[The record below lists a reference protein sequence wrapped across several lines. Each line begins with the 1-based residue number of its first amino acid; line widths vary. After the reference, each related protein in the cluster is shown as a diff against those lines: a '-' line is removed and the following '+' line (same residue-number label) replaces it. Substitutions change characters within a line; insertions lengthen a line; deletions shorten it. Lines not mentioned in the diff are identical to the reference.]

1 MNWPKNLP
9 GGLSSYGRTMMPVNH
24 PVPIISLVYFV
35 QPFSLLLDLHCIRTQ
50 RDHNPKSQIPTI
62 SSTFFQIPSLKNGVH
77 KIRPFL
83 EGNIGKTQKKKFQK
97 FLLSQI
103 VRQVIPINYI
113 PIKAILS
120 TLVSWKNAKN
130 QQKQPFYADI

>member
-83 EGNIGKTQKKKFQK
+83 EGNIGKMQKKKFQK

-103 VRQVIPINYI
+103 VRNIIPIIYI
-113 PIKAILS
+113 PIKAI
-120 TLVSWKNAKN
+120 
-130 QQKQPFYADI
+130 F